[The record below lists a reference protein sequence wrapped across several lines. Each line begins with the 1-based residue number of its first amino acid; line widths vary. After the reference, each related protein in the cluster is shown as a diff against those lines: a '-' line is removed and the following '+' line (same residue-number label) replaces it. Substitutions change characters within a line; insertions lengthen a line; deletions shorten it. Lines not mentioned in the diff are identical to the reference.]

1 MKKVLVALVFITACT
16 DTVEIPFAGPTI
28 PIPPPIIPCPPPPSP
43 SPDLRTEF
51 AMSDTTPAP
60 RSIITLHATV
70 TNEGDGPSLPTTVRF
85 YESADSIIDDGDS
98 ALWGIG
104 IGRLNGGSS
113 SKNKFNH
120 QLADEEATYYFGA
133 CVQPRSNEKNSDNN
147 CSAAVET
154 VVERS
159 DSGSG
164 SGN

>member
-1 MKKVLVALVFITACT
+1 M
-16 DTVEIPFAGPTI
+16 EIPIVDFPDPPI
-28 PIPPPIIPCPPPPSP
+28 PIPPPIIPCPPPPP
-43 SPDLRTEF
+43 PDLRTEF
-51 AMSDTTPAP
+51 AISETTPAP
-60 RSIITLHATV
+60 GSIITLHATV

-85 YESADSIIDDGDS
+85 YESPDSIVNDDDS

-104 IGRLNGGSS
+104 IGRLDGGSR

-120 QLADEEATYYFGA
+120 QLTEEEATYYFGA
-133 CVQPRSNEKNSDNN
+133 CVQARSNETNVHNN

-154 VVERS
+154 VVERP